1 MKKGMTGIIP
11 FCSPDKNPRL
21 LTQSGRE
28 LVSKVSKNFIFSSKS
43 SG

>member
-1 MKKGMTGIIP
+1 MKKGMTWDHS

-28 LVSKVSKNFIFSSKS
+28 LVSKVSENFIFSSKN